1 MRITV
6 GRGHDP
12 ADQLSVSEFYKRRI
26 NERQVILSEQ
36 SESKDL
42 RIDDTFQGE
51 KVCRSLDFI

>member
-12 ADQLSVSEFYKRRI
+12 ADQLLMFEFYKRRAE
-26 NERQVILSEQ
+26 ERHVILSER

-51 KVCRSLDFI
+51 KVRRSLDFM